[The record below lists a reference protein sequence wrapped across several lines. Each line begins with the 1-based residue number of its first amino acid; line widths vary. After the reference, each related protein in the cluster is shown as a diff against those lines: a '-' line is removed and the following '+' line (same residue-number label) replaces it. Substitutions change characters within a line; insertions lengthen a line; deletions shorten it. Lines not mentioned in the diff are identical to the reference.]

1 VGEEEE
7 KEAFSHTLSH
17 TTSAESGHEFEE
29 EDGLT
34 REPLSSSFTM
44 ITEESAANEMAVF
57 EEEDRG
63 EEEEEES
70 LTQITPP
77 PPSLPS
83 SPSPS
88 LLHEDT
94 HHHDHSDEEERHR
107 AIAAESFSIP
117 DFPSDDAPKPD
128 EKYDSNDNQIHHH
141 DKADDEKNYQAFDS
155 LDSDFPRIDSG
166 DFRRVEVE
174 SESNASIEGSEE
186 ATSMANAQNSNGVRE
201 SSTAHIDS
209 NDEDVHGADG
219 NRTHLSSAEIMLL
232 KLLEETIL

>member
-1 VGEEEE
+1 
-7 KEAFSHTLSH
+7 
-17 TTSAESGHEFEE
+17 
-29 EDGLT
+29 LT